1 MGEGDHE
8 IPNGEKAVRWCIDQ
22 KSEKHQ
28 KLMERRLKR
37 VFLLVDATHGLKRT
51 DREVL
56 SEFRKYAIPHQVIL
70 SKVDRLLFKKADP
83 SVALLKRNSQLLDGC
98 VGRLKLQIQPGLG
111 DGPEALGEVLACS
124 ATKTL
129 NGKKL
134 GINNVRWAVLAAT
147 GLSNTGELQQSEI
160 AREDT
165 SSGDGTDILPPFTAL
180 NANSNPAS
188 RFVESS
194 RTEQKP
200 EPEPKFRKVRYSNDD
215 AKLSTRS

>member
-8 IPNGEKAVRWCIDQ
+8 IFDGEKAVCWCIDQ
-22 KSEKHQ
+22 KPEKRQ
-28 KLMERRLKR
+28 KLMDRRLKR

-83 SVALLKRNSQLLDGC
+83 SVALLKRNSPLLDAY
-98 VGRLKLQIQPGLG
+98 VGALKQQIQPGLG
-111 DGPEALGEVLACS
+111 DGPEALGEVLTCS

-147 GLSNTGELQQSEI
+147 GLSDTGELQQSEI
-160 AREDT
+160 AREET
-165 SSGDGTDILPPFTAL
+165 SSVDVIDTLPPSTAQD
-180 NANSNPAS
+180 ANGDSAG
-188 RFVESS
+188 RFVENS
-194 RTEQKP
+194 RRDQKP
-200 EPEPKFRKVRYSNDD
+200 ELEPNPRRTRIMNNK
-215 AKLSTRS
+215 AKLSIRS